1 MAHEVLIRH
10 GLFRFHNPETQ
21 VIAGEEKEVLVE
33 RMAFH
38 NEKVT
43 IPREVDFERG
53 SALGA
58 FWTEEESRAHY
69 DALGLPA
76 PLLSQSTAIPQATAP
91 EGEEN
96 EVELTELD
104 EDELV
109 DWLMSTG
116 QFDGEPKPTV
126 AQVSEAMQEGGAD
139 FATRLHAAEV
149 RASGEAPR
157 QGVTDALTKVQAAA

>member
-10 GLFRFHNPETQ
+10 GLFRYYNPEKQ
-21 VIAGEEKEVLVE
+21 VIAGEEKEILVE

-38 NEKVT
+38 NEKVI

-53 SALGA
+53 QELGA
-58 FWTEEESRAHY
+58 FWSEEESRAHY

-76 PLLSQSTAIPQATAP
+76 PLLAQSTAIPQAS
-91 EGEEN
+91 EGDEEN
-96 EVELTELD
+96 EVDLTQLD

-126 AQVSEAMQEGGAD
+126 AQVSEVMQEGGAD

-157 QGVTDALTKVQAAA
+157 QGVTDALSKVQATA